1 MVRGGTGAIE
11 AVGHSLWALAASSR
25 WIIQLRSTLFAIK
38 DLIS

>member
-1 MVRGGTGAIE
+1 MVRRGTGAIE
-11 AVGHSLWALAASSR
+11 DVGHSLWALAASSR